1 MNCTGSARVKGLTI
15 GELARLA
22 GVNRETVRYY
32 ERRALLPRAQ
42 RTVSGYRV
50 FSEEA
55 LHRLRFVR
63 RAKAL
68 GFTLREISDLLEL
81 RVGSPRLRAQV
92 RARTQAR
99 INDIDRRIEEL
110 GRMREVLVQLLSACA
125 AQKTSKSCWILDS
138 LGSDDCENCH
148 QS

>member
-1 MNCTGSARVKGLTI
+1 MGK
-15 GELARLA
+15 LARLA

-32 ERRALLPRAQ
+32 ESRGLLPRAR

-55 LHRLRFVR
+55 LRRLRFVR

-81 RVGSPRLRAQV
+81 RVGSARLRTQV

-99 INDIDRRIEEL
+99 IDDIDGRIEEL
-110 GRMREVLVQLLSACA
+110 SRMREVLVQLLSACT
-125 AQKTSKSCWILDS
+125 AQKTSKSCPILDS
-138 LGSDDCENCH
+138 LGSDDCGNCH
-148 QS
+148 ES